1 MSVSRMSLSVAM
13 PLMAP
18 ASSSAPLHQGFGRQ
32 RKSTPICKASRGI
45 EFKDQQSGQP
55 TFGAVRFCCKGALRS
70 IFALYI
76 TQVSGVMRTPSRNGL
91 KGQQALSPGH
101 RPGYKDMGKLAL
113 KGHKLY
119 LLPSAFALSGRP
131 ILCNTLTQ
139 GKLYLLPS
147 AFALSGR
154 PILCNTLTQGN
165 TLGWELAGLSG
176 RLQQNSRNFSI

>member
-1 MSVSRMSLSVAM
+1 MRVSRMSLSVAM

-70 IFALYI
+70 IFDLYI

-101 RPGYKDMGKLAL
+101 RTGYKDMGKLAL

-139 GKLYLLPS
+139 GN
-147 AFALSGR
+147 A
-154 PILCNTLTQGN
+154 
-165 TLGWELAGLSG
+165 LGWELAGLSG